1 MPASIEFLTR
11 RLSVGFALVSLLGLV
26 DCGGGAPLRSF
37 DPSRAIDIKGGRYEQ
52 DGEPLG
58 RAELLDGLE
67 GQVGEAD
74 AASAAGKS
82 KVLATLGM
90 VLAVPGGAM
99 IGYPLGQAAGG
110 NEHPLWSVAAIGA
123 GVAVAGIALGFG
135 ADAELASA
143 VKSHNRFIAA
153 KPMPAAARPRPAP
166 VELPP
171 APPAAPPGPRKD
183 DYEN

>member
-1 MPASIEFLTR
+1 
-11 RLSVGFALVSLLGLV
+11 
-26 DCGGGAPLRSF
+26 
-37 DPSRAIDIKGGRYEQ
+37 
-52 DGEPLG
+52 
-58 RAELLDGLE
+58 
-67 GQVGEAD
+67 
-74 AASAAGKS
+74 
-82 KVLATLGM
+82 
-90 VLAVPGGAM
+90 
-99 IGYPLGQAAGG
+99 
-110 NEHPLWSVAAIGA
+110 
-123 GVAVAGIALGFG
+123 VAGIALGFG